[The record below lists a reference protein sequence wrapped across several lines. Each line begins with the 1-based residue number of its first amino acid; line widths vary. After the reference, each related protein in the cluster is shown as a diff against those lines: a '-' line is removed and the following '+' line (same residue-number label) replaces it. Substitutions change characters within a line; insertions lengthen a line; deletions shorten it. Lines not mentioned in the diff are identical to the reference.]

1 MRVKGLRSLTAVLL
15 ERLERGI
22 ARLPRS
28 VAAPTMLV
36 IGIVLGAG
44 RAFEAKRLHR
54 DAAFLAYFG
63 LLSLIPFLSL
73 LVWITG
79 ALAAPVIADPARRDR
94 LRESI
99 LGATEHVFPFL
110 ADQLTGFLSEVAA
123 ASGAGGI
130 LGLVAMFVTAGLL
143 FRALSVSISE
153 VYDQERPRGFLGAR
167 VVAAVSIL
175 AAGVVALGL
184 LLLREALAGLME
196 GYGIQWWYL
205 PLGPEATLVTVVE
218 ILVVVIGFVVTVR
231 VSTRG
236 RMRNRP
242 LLVSGALF
250 WLSWAL
256 AIELFGL
263 YLERVPTLSRVY
275 GSLTAVAA
283 LLVWTYYTSA
293 MFLFCVCVAA
303 EIGRQG
309 DGRAHG

>member
-1 MRVKGLRSLTAVLL
+1 LGAALL
-15 ERLERGI
+15 DALERGL

-28 VAAPTMLV
+28 VALPLGLCL
-36 IGIVLGAG
+36 GILLGAA

-73 LVWITG
+73 LVWVTG
-79 ALAAPVIADPARRDR
+79 ALAAPVIADPARRDQ

-123 ASGAGGI
+123 TSGAGGI

-167 VVAAVSIL
+167 VVAAISIL
-175 AAGVVALGL
+175 AAGVVTLGL

-196 GYGIQWWYL
+196 GYGIQWYL

-256 AIELFGL
+256 AIKLFGL

-293 MFLFCVCVAA
+293 MFLFCVCVAR
-303 EIGRQG
+303 EIGKIG
-309 DGRAHG
+309 EAGESEAG

>member
-1 MRVKGLRSLTAVLL
+1 MRGIRTLGGLAIDA
-15 ERLERGI
+15 LERGLS
-22 ARLPRS
+22 RLPRPLAVPLALSIS
-28 VAAPTMLV
+28 VL
-36 IGIVLGAG
+36 LGAA
-44 RAFEAKRLHR
+44 RAFETKRLHR

-63 LLSLIPFLSL
+63 LLSMIPFLTL
-73 LVWITG
+73 LVWVVG
-79 ALAAPVIADPARRDR
+79 VLAAPVIADPER
-94 LRESI
+94 LDGLKASI
-99 LGATEHVFPFL
+99 LAATEHAFPFL
-110 ADQLTGFLSEVAA
+110 ADQVAGFLSEVTAT
-123 ASGAGGI
+123 SGAGGI
-130 LGLVAMFVTAGLL
+130 FGLIAMFATAGLL

-175 AAGVVALGL
+175 AAGVVTLGL
-184 LLLREALAGLME
+184 LMLREALGGLME
-196 GYGIQWWYL
+196 GYGIQWYL

-218 ILVVVIGFVVTVR
+218 ILVVVVGFVVTVR

-256 AIELFGL
+256 AAQLFGL

-303 EIGRQG
+303 VIGRSAP
-309 DGRAHG
+309 DNRAR